1 MTAVPSPPGR
11 KPLGGVNANQLR
23 LLAMVFMLLDHL
35 WATLVPGNFWMTCVG
50 RLAFPIFAF
59 QISEGFF
66 HSSDRRRYARRL
78 LLFALLSE
86 IPFDLMYGSTVF
98 YPFHQNVM
106 FTLLLG
112 LLTVSA
118 IDRARRQRTVRSA
131 LRAAGALL
139 LALLLAAAGMTDYG
153 WRGVLTVV
161 AFYALRDF
169 PGAWLAQVAAMV
181 LLNVVGVQGLLLPL
195 PGWDFPYQG
204 LAVLAL
210 LPIWLYNG
218 RRGGGGP
225 VLQYGFYAFYPVH
238 MLVLYLLFSLL
249 R

>member
-1 MTAVPSPPGR
+1 MNAPSPLSR
-11 KPLGGVNANQLR
+11 KPFGGLNANGLR
-23 LLAMVFMLLDHL
+23 FLAIAFMLLDHL
-35 WATLVPGNFWMTCVG
+35 WATLVPGNFWMTCAG

-66 HSSDRRRYARRL
+66 HTRDQKRYARRL

-86 IPFDLMYGSTVF
+86 VPFDLLYGSTVF
-98 YPFHQNVM
+98 YPFHQNVL

-112 LLTVSA
+112 LLAVSA
-118 IDRARRQRTVRSA
+118 LDRARRERTVRA
-131 LRAAGALL
+131 AVRAAPAL
-139 LALLLAAAGMTDYG
+139 AGSLLLAAAGMTDYG

-161 AFYALRDF
+161 AFYALRGF
-169 PGAWLAQVAAMV
+169 PAAWLAQTAAMV
-181 LLNVVGVQGLLLPL
+181 ALNIVGYQGRLLPFLGWEL
-195 PGWDFPYQG
+195 PAQG
-204 LAVLAL
+204 FAVLAL

-218 RRGGGGP
+218 KPGRKSP

-238 MLVLYLLFSLL
+238 MLILYLLFSL